1 MEFGKIK
8 DYSVLVIG
16 DAIED
21 RYRFCTALGKGTK
34 ESVVSGRFEREEIY
48 KGGVWA
54 TASHLT
60 DLVAKV
66 DIWHGDKITIN
77 TKYLDG
83 YNSKLFSV
91 HEYRELPNGFVP
103 TDIPSYDLVIVNDFG
118 TQNFLDLPKRERI
131 MKEARYLAVNAQSNS
146 LNYGFN
152 RVNEKWPYAHLCV
165 CDELEARLAAHDPEG
180 DIEDVILKL
189 PYQSIIVTQGA
200 KGATGYANHEFYR
213 EGAQTDRP
221 IDLLGA
227 GDAVLAVVAP
237 FARAGFSIREL
248 VHLGNAAGAAKVAI
262 LGHRTHVTREA
273 LEANL

>member
-1 MEFGKIK
+1 MDFGLIR
-8 DYSVLVIG
+8 DYHVLVIG

-34 ESVVSGRFEREEIY
+34 ESTISAKIEKEETY

-60 DLVAKV
+60 DLVKEV
-66 DIWHGDKITIN
+66 RIWHGDKVTVN

-83 YNSKLFSV
+83 YNAKLFSV
-91 HEYRELPNGFVP
+91 HEFKDAPVSPEP
-103 TDIPSYDLVIVNDFG
+103 IDLSFFDVVIVNDFG
-118 TQNFLDLPKRERI
+118 TQNFLTAQRRERI
-131 MKEARYLAVNAQSNS
+131 MKESRYLAVNAQSNS

-165 CDELEARLAAHDPEG
+165 CDELEARLAAHEPEAP
-180 DIEDVILKL
+180 IEEVILKL
-189 PYQSIIVTQGA
+189 PYPSTIVTQGA
-200 KGATGYANHEFYR
+200 KGATGYANREFYR
-213 EGAQTDRP
+213 EAAQTDRP
-221 IDLLGA
+221 VDLLGA

-237 FARAGFSIREL
+237 FARAGFSIKEL
-248 VHLGNAAGAAKVAI
+248 VHLGNAAGAAKVNI
-262 LGHRTHVTREA
+262 LGHRTHVTKEQ